1 MGETPAT
8 LNESEPQNR
17 FFLSPLASV
26 FLLIASLAGMTAS
39 LGLLKTE
46 LHHLADPT
54 AALNCDISILV
65 GCSSSILSPEAHLF
79 LGLPNTAM
87 GIGFYAVTIFV
98 ALLSLLKVGLPRL
111 VWNLLAAGGT
121 ASLALIVF
129 FLWASI
135 FKFQALC
142 PYCLVIWGATFVVF
156 SVLTTFAAAVCRRP
170 QVSSVGR
177 PLHANAW
184 AVVVT
189 LVLLTVIAVVLG
201 MTDKI
206 AMLL

>member
-1 MGETPAT
+1 MGEIPTTPAVGE
-8 LNESEPQNR
+8 LQNR

-26 FLLIASLAGMTAS
+26 FLLVASTAGMVAS

-54 AALNCDISILV
+54 ASLNCDISILV

-79 LGLPNTAM
+79 LGLPNAAM
-87 GIGFYAVTIFV
+87 GIGFFAVTFFV
-98 ALLSLLKVGLPRL
+98 AVLSFLKVGLPRL
-111 VWNLLAAGGT
+111 VWNLLAVGAGV
-121 ASLALIVF
+121 SLLLIVF

-142 PYCLVIWGATFVVF
+142 PYCLVIWGSTFVIF
-156 SVLTTFAAAVCRRP
+156 SLLITFAGATCRNP

-189 LVLLTVIAVVLG
+189 LVLLTVIAVVMG